1 MTLSLDQPEL
11 SLNDCGCCAGI
22 AVETPTVIDN
32 RPGLTA
38 IAYRVGTHAQFKTS
52 MLARL
57 SESGLAELRRLKTRD
72 DDDFTIALLDAWA
85 LTADVLTF
93 YQERIANESYLR
105 TATER
110 RSIID
115 LARLIGYEL
124 QPGVAA
130 STYLAFT
137 LESAVGS
144 PGAVTIDKGLRVQS
158 IPGPNEKPQS
168 FETVEQINA
177 RAELNA
183 MKPRQTQLRFPAFGD
198 THTYLSGVTTNL
210 KPGDPILIVGNE
222 RAASRNNDN
231 WEIRRVVAVEPDATN
246 DRTLVRWGQTLG
258 SRLPRR
264 SDSPKKGTKVYAL
277 RLRASLFG
285 FNAPA
290 WKTLPVALRVG
301 EVSPAGAPP
310 PPPPPPGGGTA
321 FLPGAFFNREDSWA
335 DERFPVDTTSI
346 NLDAV
351 YSQVVLNSW
360 IVLVKPESKSDDLKL
375 TFPAYAELYKV
386 RGAGDEVKVNFNLS
400 AKTTRLETS
409 GENIEKFAPRDTT
422 VLAQSEL
429 LELAETPLTDPVW
442 KNEIVLDDVV
452 DGLEEGR
459 ELIVTGKRLRA
470 IVGATRSAQFLTS
483 ADGATKVPLTAGDSL
498 IVMAAPIVA
507 EAGSNQTT
515 WRLLDK
521 TGFEGFI
528 TAANDKIT
536 LTSATAADPLISEV
550 VQLERAGLSDDA
562 EHTILKLIRPPQSA
576 FALQN
581 VYDRVTVT
589 ISGNVALATH
599 GETVRDEVL
608 GNGNAGQSYQ
618 RFTLRQSPL
627 TYTSADN
634 PSGGESS
641 LEVRV
646 NDLKWTEVPTL
657 FGHGPRERIYVTHIA
672 DDQTA
677 TVQFGDGITGARLPI
692 GNENVKATYRKGIG
706 LGGLMAAG
714 QLSLLMTRP
723 LGVKSVINPIAASGA
738 EDPQTLDDARANS
751 PLTVLTLDRIVSL
764 RDYEDFARSF
774 SGIAKAL
781 ATWTWNIHTRG
792 VFITVAGIAG
802 AAVADDATLHGNLVS
817 AILQSG
823 DPQVP
828 VTIKSYRG
836 VTFKLI
842 ASVKLDPEY
851 SETKVLAAIEAAL
864 RTGFSFAARG
874 FGQPVTLSE
883 VFAVMQNVPGVVAV
897 DINKL
902 YRTDAAEALNSF
914 LPAFAPRAGD
924 DAGVLAA
931 ELLTLAAAPLE
942 LGVMP

>member
-11 SLNDCGCCAGI
+11 NLNDCGCCAGI
-22 AVETPTVIDN
+22 AVETPMAIDN

-38 IAYRVGTHAQFKTS
+38 IAYRIGTHAKFKTS

-57 SESGLAELRRLKTRD
+57 SESGLSELRKLMTRD

-85 LTADVLTF
+85 VTADVLTF

-124 QPGVAA
+124 RPGVAA

-137 LESAVGS
+137 LESAAGA
-144 PGAVTIDKGLRVQS
+144 PGAVTIDEGLRVQS
-158 IPGPNEKPQS
+158 IPGPDEKPQS
-168 FETVEQINA
+168 FETVEQIDA
-177 RAELNA
+177 RAEFNA
-183 MKPRQTQLRFPAFGD
+183 MRPRQTELHNPVFGD
-198 THTYLSGVTTNL
+198 RFTFLSGVTTNL
-210 KPGDPILIVGNE
+210 KPGDPLLIVGAE
-222 RAASRNNDN
+222 RESNKNNDN
-231 WEIRRVVAVEPDATN
+231 WEIRSVAAVEPDAPN
-246 DRTLVRWGQTLG
+246 QRTLVRWSEPLG
-258 SRLPRR
+258 SKIPF
-264 SDSPKKGTKVYAL
+264 SDSPKQGTKVYAL
-277 RLRASLFG
+277 RLHASIFG

-301 EVSPAGAPP
+301 EVAPVAPVAAGSAI
-310 PPPPPPGGGTA
+310 TSK
-321 FLPGAFFNREDSWA
+321 FEPGAFVGRDTSWA
-335 DERFPVDTTSI
+335 DKRFLDATTII

-351 YSQVVLNSW
+351 YSQVTLNSW
-360 IVLVKPESKSDDLKL
+360 IVLVKPQSKSDDLAS
-375 TFPAYAELYKV
+375 TFPPYKELYKV
-386 RGAGDEVKVNFNLS
+386 GGVGEETKVDFNMS
-400 AKTTRLETS
+400 AKTTLLKIS

-422 VLAQSEL
+422 VFAQSDL

-442 KNEIVLDDVV
+442 KNEIVLEGVV

-459 ELIVTGKRLRA
+459 ELIVTGKRMRA
-470 IVGATRSAQFLTS
+470 IIGTTRANQSLTS
-483 ADGATKVPLTAGDSL
+483 LDGSEEVALAAGDSL
-498 IVMAAPIVA
+498 IVTAAPTVT
-507 EAGSNQTT
+507 EEEPNQTT
-515 WRLLDK
+515 WRLVDK

-528 TAANDKIT
+528 TAADDKIT
-536 LTSATAADPLISEV
+536 LAPAAASDVLVSEV
-550 VQLERAGLSDDA
+550 VQLQQAVLSADA
-562 EHTILKLIRPPQSA
+562 EHTILKLIRPQLSA

-589 ISGNVALATH
+589 IAGNVALSTH
-599 GETVRDEVL
+599 GETVKDEVL
-608 GNGNAGQSYQ
+608 GSGNAGQPYQ

-634 PSGGESS
+634 PSGGEST
-641 LEVRV
+641 LELRV
-646 NDLKWTEVPTL
+646 NDLEWTEVPTL
-657 FGHGPRERIYVTHIA
+657 FGHGPRERIYVTHID

-677 TVQFGDGITGARLPI
+677 KVQFGDGITGARLPI

-706 LGGLMAAG
+706 ISGLMAPG

-723 LGVKSVINPIAASGA
+723 LGVKSVLNPLAASGA
-738 EDPQTLDDARANS
+738 QDPQVLADARANS

-764 RDYEDFARSF
+764 RDYEDFARTF

-792 VFITVAGIAG
+792 VFITVAGIDG
-802 AAVADDATLHGNLVS
+802 AEVADDAPLHGNLVS

-823 DPQVP
+823 DPHVP
-828 VTIKSYRG
+828 ITIKSYRG
-836 VTFKLI
+836 VTFKLL
-842 ASVKLDPEY
+842 ADVKIDSQYIEAN
-851 SETKVLAAIEAAL
+851 VLAAIETAL
-864 RTGFSFAARG
+864 RTSFSFAARG

-883 VFAVMQNVPGVVAV
+883 VFAVMQNVAGVVAV

-902 YRTDAAEALNSF
+902 YRTGATETLNSF
-914 LPAFAPRAGD
+914 LAAAAPRAGD
-924 DAGVLAA
+924 DAGVLSA
-931 ELLTLAAAPLE
+931 ELLTLDAAPLE

>member
-1 MTLSLDQPEL
+1 MTLSSDQSEVNL
-11 SLNDCGCCAGI
+11 KDCGCCAGI
-22 AVETPTVIDN
+22 AVATPMAIEN

-38 IAYRVGTHAQFKTS
+38 IAYRIGTHAQFKTS

-57 SESGLAELRRLKTRD
+57 SESGLSELRKLKTRD

-137 LESAVGS
+137 LESAVGA

-158 IPGPNEKPQS
+158 IPGPGEKPQS
-168 FETVEQINA
+168 FETVEQIDA

-183 MKPRQTQLRFPAFGD
+183 MRPRQTELRFPAFGSRF
-198 THTYLSGVTTNL
+198 TYLSGVTTNL
-210 KPGDPILIVGNE
+210 KPGDPLLIVGDE
-222 RAASRNNDN
+222 RASNKNNDN
-231 WEIRRVVAVEPDATN
+231 WEIRRVASVEPDAIN
-246 DRTLVRWGQTLG
+246 KRTLVRWSEPLG
-258 SRLPRR
+258 SNIPR

-277 RLRASLFG
+277 RLHASIFG

-290 WKTLPVALRVG
+290 WRTLPVALRVG
-301 EVSPAGAPP
+301 ELVPGATTSTFEAGAFA
-310 PPPPPPGGGTA
+310 G
-321 FLPGAFFNREDSWA
+321 REASWA
-335 DERFPVDTTSI
+335 DKRFPPETKSI

-351 YSQVVLNSW
+351 YNQVILNSW
-360 IVLVKPESKSDDLKL
+360 IALVKPESKGDDKKT
-375 TFPAYAELYKV
+375 TFPPHAELYRVDKV
-386 RGAGDEVKVNFNLS
+386 GEETAVDFNIS
-400 AKTTRLETS
+400 AKTTRVDIS
-409 GENIEKFAPRDTT
+409 GENIDKFAPRDTT
-422 VLAQSEL
+422 VFAQSEL
-429 LELAETPLTDPVW
+429 LDLAETPLTDPVW
-442 KNEIVLDDVV
+442 KNEIVLDGVV

-459 ELIVTGKRLRA
+459 ELIVTGKRMRA
-470 IVGATRSAQFLTS
+470 IIGATLTTQFLTS
-483 ADGATKVPLTAGDSL
+483 LDGSAKVDLAAGDSL
-498 IVMAAPIVA
+498 IVTAAPTVT
-507 EAGSNQTT
+507 EDKPNQTT
-515 WRLLDK
+515 WRLVDK

-536 LTSATAADPLISEV
+536 LAPAAAEDVLISEV
-550 VQLERAGLSDDA
+550 VQLQQALLSADA
-562 EHTILKLIRPPQSA
+562 EHTILKFIRPPQSA

-581 VYDRVTVT
+581 VHDRVTVT
-589 ISGNVALATH
+589 ISGNVALSTH
-599 GETVRDEVL
+599 GETVKDEVL
-608 GNGNAGQSYQ
+608 GNGNAGQPYQ

-634 PSGGESS
+634 PSGGEST

-646 NDLKWTEVPTL
+646 NDLEWTEVPTL
-657 FGHGPRERIYVTHIA
+657 FGHGPRERIFVIHID

-706 LGGLMAAG
+706 LSGLMAAG

-723 LGVKSVINPIAASGA
+723 LGVKSVINPLPASGA
-738 EDPQTLDDARANS
+738 QDPQLLADARANS

-764 RDYEDFARSF
+764 RDYEDFARTF

-781 ATWTWNIHTRG
+781 ATWTWNTHTRG
-792 VFITVAGIAG
+792 VFITVAGIDG
-802 AAVADDATLHGNLVS
+802 ATVADDAPLHGNLVS

-823 DPQVP
+823 DPHVP
-828 VTIKSYRG
+828 ITIKSYRS
-836 VTFKLI
+836 VTFKLL
-842 ASVKLDPEY
+842 ANVKIDPLYIEAN
-851 SETKVLAAIEAAL
+851 VLAAIETAL
-864 RTGFSFAARG
+864 RSNFSFAARG

-883 VFAVMQNVPGVVAV
+883 VFAVMQKVAGVVAV

-902 YRTDAAEALNSF
+902 YRTGAAETLNSF
-914 LPAFAPRAGD
+914 LAAFAPRAGD
-924 DAGVLAA
+924 DAGVLPA
-931 ELLTLAAAPLE
+931 ELLTLDAAPLE

>member
-1 MTLSLDQPEL
+1 MTLSLDQPEPN
-11 SLNDCGCCAGI
+11 LNDCGCCAGI
-22 AVETPTVIDN
+22 AVETPTVVDN

-57 SESGLAELRRLKTRD
+57 SESGLAELRQLKTRD

-85 LTADVLTF
+85 MTADVLTF

-130 STYLAFT
+130 GAYLAFT

-158 IPGPNEKPQS
+158 IPGPDEKPQG
-168 FETVEQINA
+168 FETVERISA
-177 RAELNA
+177 RAEFNA
-183 MKPRQTQLRFPAFGD
+183 MKPRQTELRYPAFGD

-231 WEIRRVVAVEPDATN
+231 WEIRRVAAVEPDATN
-246 DRTLVRWGQTLG
+246 NRTLVRWSQPLG
-258 SRLPRR
+258 SRLPR

-277 RLRASLFG
+277 RLRASVFG

-290 WKTLPVALRVG
+290 WKTLPVALRIG
-301 EVSPAGAPP
+301 EVAPAGAPP
-310 PPPPPPGGGTA
+310 PPPPPPGGTPP
-321 FLPGAFFNREDSWA
+321 FLPGAFFNREASWA
-335 DERFPVDTTSI
+335 DKRFPADTTSI

-351 YSQVVLNSW
+351 YSQVILNSW
-360 IVLVKPESKSDDLKL
+360 VVLVKPESKSDDLKF

-386 RGAGDEVKVNFNLS
+386 RGVGDEVKVDFNLS
-400 AKTTRLETS
+400 AKTTRLDTS

-422 VLAQSEL
+422 VLAHSEL

-442 KNEIVLDDVV
+442 KNEIVLAVVV

-470 IVGATRSAQFLTS
+470 IVGATRTTQFLVSPDGS
-483 ADGATKVPLTAGDSL
+483 AKVALTAGDSL
-498 IVMAAPIVA
+498 IVTAAPVVA
-507 EAGSNQTT
+507 EARTSQTT

-536 LTSATAADPLISEV
+536 LTASASADPLISEV
-550 VQLERAGLSDDA
+550 VQLERAVLSADA

-589 ISGNVALATH
+589 ISGNVALSTH

-618 RFTLRQSPL
+618 RFTLRQAPL

-634 PSGGESS
+634 PSGGEST

-677 TVQFGDGITGARLPI
+677 TIQFGDGINGARLPI

-706 LGGLMAAG
+706 LAGLMAAG

-802 AAVADDATLHGNLVS
+802 AAVADDAPLHGNLVS

-823 DPQVP
+823 DPHVP

-836 VTFKLI
+836 VTFKLL
-842 ASVKLDPEY
+842 ANVKIGPEY
-851 SETKVLAAIEAAL
+851 SDTKVLAAIETAL

-902 YRTDAAEALNSF
+902 YRTDAVEALNSF

-931 ELLTLAAAPLE
+931 ELLTLAAEPLE